1 MSNGNAP
8 VAVFNTNANGIQ
20 VSVNTGAPLTING
33 TGPSQNWNPQQ
44 PSSNPLS
51 YSNGYPAPNVLGSMG
66 VNQVMVM
73 VNGAPISQPLQISIP
88 QYAPVFSLQLY
99 IFFSAYSTVSWTLL
113 SSGQPFS
120 SGTALSNNSMMM
132 AVPKKAPSKSRPGKS
147 KSSKSKS
154 KSKKS

>member
-1 MSNGNAP
+1 MSNGSAP
-8 VAVFNTNANGIQ
+8 VAVFNTNTNVIQ
-20 VSVNTGAPLTING
+20 VSVNTGAPFTING
-33 TGPSQNWNPQQ
+33 TGPGQNWNPQQ

-73 VNGAPISQPLQISIP
+73 VNGAPISQPLSISIP
-88 QYAPVFSLQLY
+88 QSGPVFSLQLY

-113 SSGQPFS
+113 SSGQPIS
-120 SGTALSNNSMMM
+120 SGTALSNASMMM
-132 AVPKKAPSKSRPGKS
+132 AVPKKAASKSKPGKS
-147 KSSKSKS
+147 RSSKSKS